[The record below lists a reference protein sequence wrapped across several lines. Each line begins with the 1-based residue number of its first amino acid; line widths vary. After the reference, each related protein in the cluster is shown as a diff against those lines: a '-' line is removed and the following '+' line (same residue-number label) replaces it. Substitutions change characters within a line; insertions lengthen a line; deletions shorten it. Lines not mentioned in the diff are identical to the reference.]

1 VGCESVDRP
10 VVGPQVV
17 DVVSGGLF
25 AGAPRVA
32 GKRSIR
38 RIASKGLVIT
48 ADCPAAC
55 TLSATLRVDKKTAR
69 KLRLGKSRV
78 LARGKTTRRS
88 AGTARLTLKVVKKA
102 RERFRRARGG

>member
-1 VGCESVDRP
+1 

-88 AGTARLTLKVVKKA
+88 AGTARLTLKVVKNA